1 MNIKLR
7 NFLFNNKVY
16 IHSGENFDIYVEDES
31 KGIHTSTAEFH
42 VNLKK
47 TSTFKLEKFI
57 MNKMKKR
64 ILTGDRPTGKLH
76 LGHYV
81 GSLKNRVKLQHEYE
95 TFIMVADV
103 QALTDNFEHPEKLG
117 ENIREVVLDYLSV
130 GIDPE
135 ISTIFVQSQIP
146 EIAEL
151 TVFFMNLVTLARLER
166 NPTVKD
172 EMKQKGFGANVPLGF
187 LAYPVSQAADITFL
201 KADLVPVGVDQVPMI
216 EQTREIARKFNDLY
230 GKVLVEPE
238 ALVGEVERLPGTDGK
253 AKMSKSL
260 GNVINLSD
268 DSATVRKQVM
278 SMYTDPGRIHGDEP
292 GKVEGN
298 PVFTYLDSFGED
310 GDRGKIE
317 DLKIKYEKG
326 TVKDVEVKEFLVTVL
341 EEFLKPI
348 RKRRAEFESQP
359 DLVERILKE
368 GKNRASEE
376 AQKTLAEVKRAM
388 KVNYF

>member
-1 MNIKLR
+1 MR
-7 NFLFNNKVY
+7 
-16 IHSGENFDIYVEDES
+16 
-31 KGIHTSTAEFH
+31 
-42 VNLKK
+42 
-47 TSTFKLEKFI
+47 
-57 MNKMKKR
+57 KR
-64 ILTGDRPTGKLH
+64 ILTGDRPTGRLH

-81 GSLKNRVKLQHEYE
+81 GSLKNRVKLQDEYE

-130 GIDPE
+130 GIDPTK
-135 ISTIFVQSQIP
+135 STIFVQSKVP

-151 TVFFMNLVTLARLER
+151 TVFYMNLVTLARLER

-216 EQTREIARKFNDLY
+216 EQTREIVRKFNDLY

-260 GNVINLSD
+260 GNVINLAD
-268 DSATVRKQVM
+268 DSATVKKQVM
-278 SMYTDPGRIHGDEP
+278 GMYTDPNRVHGNEP
-292 GKVEGN
+292 GKVDGN
-298 PVFTYLDSFGED
+298 PVFVYLDAFSGH
-310 GDRGKIE
+310 GDVKKIE
-317 DLKIKYEKG
+317 ALKKRYEKG
-326 TVKDVEVKEFLVTVL
+326 AVKDVEVKEFLVEVL
-341 EEFLKPI
+341 EEFLGPI
-348 RKRRAEFESQP
+348 RKRRSDFGKQP
-359 DLVERILKE
+359 GLVKKILSEGTERA
-368 GKNRASEE
+368 REE
-376 AQKTLAEVKRAM
+376 AQRTLTDVKRAM
-388 KVNYF
+388 KIDYFS